1 MAISAATYATPVR
14 GLIPASG
21 GHGVVAQAAKNFGIS
36 LLALSSKRKSS
47 GFPKKF
53 QREVPRFV
61 PWKSL
66 VSTGFT
72 GIPFWNLKFLLS
84 FQASSSPQSPCFP
97 DSLSVG
103 PRL

>member
-36 LLALSSKRKSS
+36 VLALSSKRKSS
-47 GFPKKF
+47 VFPKKF

-61 PWKSL
+61 PWKSR

-72 GIPFWNLKFLLS
+72 GIRLWNLKLRLTV
-84 FQASSSPQSPCFP
+84 QASTIRQAACSPV
-97 DSLSVG
+97 SLYVG
-103 PRL
+103 P